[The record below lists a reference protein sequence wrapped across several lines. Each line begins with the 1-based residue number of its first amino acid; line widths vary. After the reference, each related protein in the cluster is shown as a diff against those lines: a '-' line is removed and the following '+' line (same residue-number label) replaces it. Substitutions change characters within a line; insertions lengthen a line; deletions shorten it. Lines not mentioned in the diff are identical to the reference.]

1 MTQVLLLP
9 LKNLALC
16 PIYKKIIL
24 RIFDFQKS
32 IVSFVKTQKFKNG
45 GGNCIILYPRGQ
57 IAKIHL
63 HFNTPTP
70 ILKYTLDILY
80 LDL

>member
-45 GGNCIILYPRGQ
+45 GGELYYIVSPGSNCQ
-57 IAKIHL
+57 
-63 HFNTPTP
+63 NTPT
-70 ILKYTLDILY
+70 L
-80 LDL
+80 